1 MAHLLQNHGR
11 IEGGVSPQRSAI
23 MARVASK
30 HSKPERL
37 VRSLVH
43 RLGFRFRLHR
53 RSLPGSPDLV
63 FPKLHKVIFV
73 HGCFWHRHPEC
84 VRTTTPKTRREYWN
98 AKFIR
103 NIERDASAIAAL
115 RGIGWNALIVWECE
129 TFDRTELARKLNKFL
144 SKPARRTK

>member
-1 MAHLLQNHGR
+1 MAQPLQNQMR
-11 IEGGVSPQRSAI
+11 IEGEVSPQRSAL
-23 MARVASK
+23 MARVGGK

-37 VRSLVH
+37 VRGLAH

-73 HGCFWHRHPEC
+73 HGCFWHRHPGC
-84 VRTTTPKTRREYWN
+84 IRTTTPKTRREYWN

-103 NIERDASAIAAL
+103 NVERDTSVIDALQSA
-115 RGIGWNALIVWECE
+115 GWSVLIVWECE
-129 TFDRTELARKLNKFL
+129 TFDHDVLTRKLSKFL
-144 SKPARRTK
+144 SKPTRT